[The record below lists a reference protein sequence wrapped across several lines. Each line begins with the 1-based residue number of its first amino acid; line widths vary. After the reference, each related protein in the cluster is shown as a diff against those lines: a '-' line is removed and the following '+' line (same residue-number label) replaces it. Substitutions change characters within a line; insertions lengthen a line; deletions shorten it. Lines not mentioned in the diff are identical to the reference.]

1 MMQCKVEM
9 KSNLILNAVSGLQ
22 FYDNPDVYIREL
34 LANAIDAC
42 NTRAALEYSW
52 GTEFLEMEEARM
64 MNSMRPPYQP
74 KISIVY
80 NSMTQR
86 LTVED
91 NGIGMNGQDIERYVS
106 KVGQSYYT
114 SESFE
119 KQQLDYEPVSQF
131 GMGMLSSFAV
141 SRAMLIEAKKDK
153 CVNTA
158 WNIADQQAIEAVTA
172 KWLEGTEEIEYIT
185 SNRETSGTKITL
197 VLKPQYAMRLT
208 HRGMVHARTSISDV
222 SAISDRSCV

>member
-114 SESFE
+114 SESLKSNSWIMNRFHSLE
-119 KQQLDYEPVSQF
+119 WECCPV
-131 GMGMLSSFAV
+131 L
-141 SRAMLIEAKKDK
+141 
-153 CVNTA
+153 
-158 WNIADQQAIEAVTA
+158 
-172 KWLEGTEEIEYIT
+172 
-185 SNRETSGTKITL
+185 
-197 VLKPQYAMRLT
+197 
-208 HRGMVHARTSISDV
+208 
-222 SAISDRSCV
+222 RSPVPC